1 MRFLREALGKRRVVG
16 VYDGDEMNLQLK
28 IIRLVA
34 ADADGCPAQKA
45 RAASACVRDSRAAA
59 SACKASGVP
68 CRKELFRIDTILFSS
83 AKTCGQRHFKIDRA
97 ILYADMTVATAG
109 RIGCCLIIYLHN
121 NTPLSFT
128 VSTVYRL
135 KFILFM
141 TNSHS
146 RAKPDN
152 KR

>member
-34 ADADGCPAQKA
+34 TDADGCLHIRRGQLQPAYANRVLQ
-45 RAASACVRDSRAAA
+45 RAA
-59 SACKASGVP
+59 KASGVP

-97 ILYADMTVATAG
+97 ILYADMTV
-109 RIGCCLIIYLHN
+109 R
-121 NTPLSFT
+121 PP
-128 VSTVYRL
+128 VE
-135 KFILFM
+135 
-141 TNSHS
+141 
-146 RAKPDN
+146 
-152 KR
+152 